1 MILKTNLM
9 IVTFHLFL
17 NFFYG
22 GENEK
27 FHVNCKMLGLN
38 RDNSELIDFICLEK
52 GEEMMQNNSLSI
64 HIEIGNVFYINF
76 NTNESFYDFLLT

>member
-9 IVTFHLFL
+9 IVTFQLFL

-52 GEEMMQNNSLSI
+52 GEEMM
-64 HIEIGNVFYINF
+64 
-76 NTNESFYDFLLT
+76 